1 MKSFRTIKRIYQ
13 MMFQSNPQ
21 YIRLS
26 IGLALLEILN
36 PFIYIF
42 FIRYLTDTIVS
53 NRNWIQLS
61 LLCLMFLLSYYSC
74 QILVNRLEK
83 ELTIIGNKLNNDF
96 ETNLNDRIMH
106 LDYTYLESP
115 EVLDKRDRAIEG
127 IKENNGIKIADIN
140 LKIISIISSV
150 IVIAGTLYLIVSI
163 SPFVLLIL
171 IVTIIGTLFIEKKL
185 SNIEL
190 ENWKKWIPLN
200 RRFRMVYDLMYNVK
214 NAQDVRI
221 YSTYDFF
228 TSKVTSYNS
237 DSVSILQTEG
247 KTTAQYSI
255 LKRLL
260 IMLQFICVQMFVVN
274 KALAGFISIGEYT
287 MYVNSANSFSTNAML
302 IVQNLVQ
309 IQKNL
314 LYVCEYFDF
323 LDLPSKEFETSKKEK
338 ATTPHCIEFQDVSFR
353 YPKSKINTLDHINI
367 KFLLDEKIGIV
378 GKNGAGKTTFIKLLL
393 RLYEPSNGKILLDGK
408 DVREYDY
415 SSYLSMFSAVFQDFN
430 IYPISIRENIVSSNF
445 YDSEKLLKIL
455 KELNLYSKLLK
466 CSDGVETVASKL
478 IDATGIDFSTG
489 EKQMI
494 SMARAIYK
502 PSSILIL
509 DEPTSSLD
517 ANAENLL
524 YKKYRELS
532 TKKISFFVS
541 HRLASCIFCDS
552 ILVFDKGQIVQQGNH
567 KTLINDTSGL
577 YAQMFNL
584 QAAQY
589 K

>member
-1 MKSFRTIKRIYQ
+1 
-13 MMFQSNPQ
+13 
-21 YIRLS
+21 
-26 IGLALLEILN
+26 
-36 PFIYIF
+36 
-42 FIRYLTDTIVS
+42 
-53 NRNWIQLS
+53 
-61 LLCLMFLLSYYSC
+61 
-74 QILVNRLEK
+74 
-83 ELTIIGNKLNNDF
+83 
-96 ETNLNDRIMH
+96 
-106 LDYTYLESP
+106 
-115 EVLDKRDRAIEG
+115 
-127 IKENNGIKIADIN
+127 
-140 LKIISIISSV
+140 
-150 IVIAGTLYLIVSI
+150 
-163 SPFVLLIL
+163 
-171 IVTIIGTLFIEKKL
+171 
-185 SNIEL
+185 
-190 ENWKKWIPLN
+190 
-200 RRFRMVYDLMYNVK
+200 MVYDLMYNVK

>member
-1 MKSFRTIKRIYQ
+1 
-13 MMFQSNPQ
+13 
-21 YIRLS
+21 
-26 IGLALLEILN
+26 
-36 PFIYIF
+36 
-42 FIRYLTDTIVS
+42 
-53 NRNWIQLS
+53 
-61 LLCLMFLLSYYSC
+61 
-74 QILVNRLEK
+74 
-83 ELTIIGNKLNNDF
+83 
-96 ETNLNDRIMH
+96 
-106 LDYTYLESP
+106 
-115 EVLDKRDRAIEG
+115 
-127 IKENNGIKIADIN
+127 
-140 LKIISIISSV
+140 
-150 IVIAGTLYLIVSI
+150 
-163 SPFVLLIL
+163 
-171 IVTIIGTLFIEKKL
+171 
-185 SNIEL
+185 
-190 ENWKKWIPLN
+190 
-200 RRFRMVYDLMYNVK
+200 
-214 NAQDVRI
+214 
-221 YSTYDFF
+221 
-228 TSKVTSYNS
+228 
-237 DSVSILQTEG
+237 
-247 KTTAQYSI
+247 
-255 LKRLL
+255 
-260 IMLQFICVQMFVVN
+260 
-274 KALAGFISIGEYT
+274 
-287 MYVNSANSFSTNAML
+287 
-302 IVQNLVQ
+302 
-309 IQKNL
+309 
-314 LYVCEYFDF
+314 
-323 LDLPSKEFETSKKEK
+323 
-338 ATTPHCIEFQDVSFR
+338 
-353 YPKSKINTLDHINI
+353 
-367 KFLLDEKIGIV
+367 
-378 GKNGAGKTTFIKLLL
+378 
-393 RLYEPSNGKILLDGK
+393 
-408 DVREYDY
+408 
-415 SSYLSMFSAVFQDFN
+415 MFSAVFQDFN

>member
-1 MKSFRTIKRIYQ
+1 
-13 MMFQSNPQ
+13 
-21 YIRLS
+21 
-26 IGLALLEILN
+26 
-36 PFIYIF
+36 
-42 FIRYLTDTIVS
+42 
-53 NRNWIQLS
+53 
-61 LLCLMFLLSYYSC
+61 MFLLSYYSC

-150 IVIAGTLYLIVSI
+150 IVVAGTLYLIVSI

-302 IVQNLVQ
+302 IVQNFVQ

-338 ATTPHCIEFQDVSFR
+338 AATPHCIEFQDVSFR
-353 YPKSKINTLDHINI
+353 YPKSKINTLDHINM

-466 CSDGVETVASKL
+466 CSAGVETVASKL

-509 DEPTSSLD
+509 DEPTASLD

-567 KTLINDTSGL
+567 KTLISDTSGL

>member
-150 IVIAGTLYLIVSI
+150 IVVAGTLYLIVSI

-200 RRFRMVYDLMYNVK
+200 RRFRMV
-214 NAQDVRI
+214 
-221 YSTYDFF
+221 
-228 TSKVTSYNS
+228 S

-338 ATTPHCIEFQDVSFR
+338 VATPHCIEFQDVSFR
-353 YPKSKINTLDHINI
+353 YPKSKINTLDHINM